1 MVILRR
7 STKYMATVKS
17 ISHNLLASIC
27 GSDGEL
33 WTPDRGAKSGQTR
46 FDKKP

>member
-1 MVILRR
+1 MR
-7 STKYMATVKS
+7 STKHMATVKS
-17 ISHNLLASIC
+17 ISYNPLASFC

-33 WTPDRGAKSGQTR
+33 WTLDQGAKSGQTR